1 MSNLMDHVRLTAE
14 AGDATAQFNLGV
26 LCGNGLDDNGRTVT
40 GNRSEAISWLR
51 KAANQGLS
59 RAQCKLAES
68 YSEGESQADLER
80 ACAWFLVTMD
90 NADGGGRQ
98 KAHDGYEKIVKK
110 LSAEQI
116 ARAQD
121 RSQAWTKK
129 IRKDVDKRDREINAR
144 LKLRA

>member
-26 LCGNGLDDNGRTVT
+26 LCGNGLDDNGRAVT

-51 KAANQGLS
+51 KSANQGLS

-68 YSEGESQADLER
+68 YAEGESQADLER
-80 ACAWFLVTMD
+80 ACAWFLVAMD

-98 KAHDGYEKIVKK
+98 KAHDGHEKIVKK

-129 IRKDVDKRDREINAR
+129 IRKEVDKRDREINAR